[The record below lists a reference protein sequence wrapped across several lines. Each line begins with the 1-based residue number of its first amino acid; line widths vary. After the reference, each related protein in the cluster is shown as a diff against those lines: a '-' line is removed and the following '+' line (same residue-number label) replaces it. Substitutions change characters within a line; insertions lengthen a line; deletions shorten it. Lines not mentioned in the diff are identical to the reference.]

1 MVLFA
6 SSMIE
11 ISGKSCDIENIPE
24 KSQEFADKS
33 KAENFTFT
41 GFDIIDSIRYLYK
54 MEHLLDV
61 RTKLSHHI
69 AEGGNMQASVRRIS
83 DPLRCQHLWDA
94 ITTIRNHKQLP
105 SFDRIRRYMSR
116 MHNMESDE
124 VEKHLEECASD
135 NLIAVTRKVGQKGS
149 KVGIEQEGFRL
160 PTPPDEPDRHD
171 WYCFECHK
179 GGEVVCCSKC
189 YRVYHENCINVEDHP
204 YDNEAFVCGIC
215 KKRLYQ
221 RSIKSRISRD
231 DLNMLLAFTV
241 GRLRERLPVNIM
253 ERVIPAPSQKP
264 GVFLS
269 DRAAATSHQSLIR
282 SDQLSRVSASEPWR
296 AQLLLHHQ
304 MDLNTMGQKTADCRY
319 KSIYDFEIDALTI
332 VHNVV
337 IYQGVHST
345 VADMARQ
352 MLRDCQ
358 YDLLELEQCKDCYRM
373 SNEKS
378 DKYWF
383 CKPCRP
389 PHKLVYAKQ
398 KGFPYWPAKVIR
410 EENDLFD
417 VRFFGSQHQRA
428 VIEKSHVRP
437 ISVNIHTLQVKRTSA
452 WNKACEELKKH
463 QELLMSSDTQEPD
476 HRNVRTDPEARH
488 THRGQTQLLQSTKK
502 EIKEEEDESGRDE
515 EMNDGDENDMDDDD
529 DDNQGDNEDDDEEEE
544 EEEHE
549 EEQASSI
556 SSTSRATSSK
566 MIRKELPAPEDVV
579 SSSSQELP
587 TRPVGTQ
594 TSTRL
599 MKMALDEFGER
610 NNRRSKDTEKA
621 MRELADKLRR
631 EYESEKQKVLQSTMK
646 QMEKEIERIKE
657 EYKSK
662 IADLEELHKQNISDT
677 KKKQWCWT
685 CEAEAIYHCCWNTA
699 YCSIECQQVHWH
711 KEHKKLCRRKR

>member
-1 MVLFA
+1 M
-6 SSMIE
+6 
-11 ISGKSCDIENIPE
+11 SGHRKKKHAIPL
-24 KSQEFADKS
+24 K
-33 KAENFTFT
+33 ENFKEAN
-41 GFDIIDSIRYLYK
+41 GD
-54 MEHLLDV
+54 
-61 RTKLSHHI
+61 
-69 AEGGNMQASVRRIS
+69 NMQASLRRCS

-189 YRVYHENCINVEDHP
+189 YRVYHLNCINVEDHP
-204 YDNEAFVCGIC
+204 YEGEALVCVIC
-215 KKRLYQ
+215 KKRIYQ
-221 RSIKSRISRD
+221 RTIKSRINRE

-241 GRLRERLPVNIM
+241 GRLRERLPVNIL

-269 DRAAATSHQSLIR
+269 DRASATSHQSLIR

-304 MDLNTMGQKTADCRY
+304 MDLNTMGQKTADNRY
-319 KSIYDFEIDALTI
+319 KSIYDFEIDAMTI

-383 CKPCRP
+383 CKPCSP

-463 QELLMSSDTQEPD
+463 QELLASMDSPDQD
-476 HRNVRTDPEARH
+476 HRNIRSDNDPRH
-488 THRGQTQLLQSTKK
+488 QHRGQTQLLQPTPKM
-502 EIKEEEDESGRDE
+502 ENENERDE
-515 EMNDGDENDMDDDD
+515 EMDDDDENDMDMDDD
-529 DDNQGDNEDDDEEEE
+529 DIEGDNEDEDEDDDEEEEE

-556 SSTSRATSSK
+556 SSTSKSTNSK
-566 MIRKELPAPEDVV
+566 MIKKELPAPEDVV
-579 SSSSQELP
+579 SSSCQELP
-587 TRPVGTQ
+587 TRSLGTQ
-594 TSTRL
+594 TSARL
-599 MKMALDEFGER
+599 MKMALEEFGDR
-610 NNRRSKDTEKA
+610 SNRRSKDTEKA
-621 MRELADKLRR
+621 MRDLADKLRR
-631 EYESEKQKVLQSTMK
+631 EYDAEKQKVLQSTMK
-646 QMEKEIERIKE
+646 QMEKEIERMKE

-662 IADLEELHKQNISDT
+662 IADLEEIQKQNVSDT

-699 YCSIECQQVHWH
+699 YCSIDCQQVHWH
-711 KEHKKLCRRKR
+711 KEHKKLCRRKRDLHIESQHELMFIRYFPKEGF

>member
-1 MVLFA
+1 MKA
-6 SSMIE
+6 S
-11 ISGKSCDIENIPE
+11 
-24 KSQEFADKS
+24 
-33 KAENFTFT
+33 
-41 GFDIIDSIRYLYK
+41 L
-54 MEHLLDV
+54 
-61 RTKLSHHI
+61 
-69 AEGGNMQASVRRIS
+69 RRCS

-149 KVGIEQEGFRL
+149 KVGVEQEGFRL
-160 PTPPDEPDRHD
+160 PTPPEEPDRHD

-189 YRVYHENCINVEDHP
+189 YRVFHEMCINVEDHP
-204 YDNEAFVCGIC
+204 YDNEPFVCVVC

-221 RSIKSRISRD
+221 RSVKSRINRE

-241 GRLRERLPVNIM
+241 ERLKERLPVNIM

-269 DRAAATSHQSLIR
+269 DRAATSHQALIR

-304 MDLNTMGQKTADCRY
+304 MDLNTVDQKTSDCRY
-319 KSIYDFEIDALTI
+319 KTVYDFEIDALTI

-337 IYQGVHST
+337 IYQGVHSSI
-345 VADMARQ
+345 ADMARQ

-358 YDLLELEQCKDCYRM
+358 YDLMELEQCKDCYRM

-389 PHKLVYAKQ
+389 PHQLVYAKQ

-410 EENDLFD
+410 VENELYD

-463 QELLMSSDTQEPD
+463 QEYLSMTNNHESD
-476 HRNVRTDPEARH
+476 HRNIRTDSEARH
-488 THRGQTQLLQSTKK
+488 KGDTLSPDQESRHAHRVQTQLLQTSPKK
-502 EIKEEEDESGRDE
+502 EIKEEEDGSGSDDE
-515 EMNDGDENDMDDDD
+515 VNDADDDEDDDD
-529 DDNQGDNEDDDEEEE
+529 DDEDEDDDDDDEDEDEEEDE
-544 EEEHE
+544 DEH
-549 EEQASSI
+549 
-556 SSTSRATSSK
+556 
-566 MIRKELPAPEDVV
+566 D
-579 SSSSQELP
+579 
-587 TRPVGTQ
+587 G
-594 TSTRL
+594 
-599 MKMALDEFGER
+599 G
-610 NNRRSKDTEKA
+610 
-621 MRELADKLRR
+621 
-631 EYESEKQKVLQSTMK
+631 
-646 QMEKEIERIKE
+646 
-657 EYKSK
+657 
-662 IADLEELHKQNISDT
+662 
-677 KKKQWCWT
+677 
-685 CEAEAIYHCCWNTA
+685 
-699 YCSIECQQVHWH
+699 
-711 KEHKKLCRRKR
+711 

>member
-1 MVLFA
+1 M
-6 SSMIE
+6 
-11 ISGKSCDIENIPE
+11 
-24 KSQEFADKS
+24 
-33 KAENFTFT
+33 KAT
-41 GFDIIDSIRYLYK
+41 L
-54 MEHLLDV
+54 
-61 RTKLSHHI
+61 
-69 AEGGNMQASVRRIS
+69 RRCS
-83 DPLRCQHLWDA
+83 DPLHCQHLWDA
-94 ITTIRNHKQLP
+94 IITIRNHKQLP

-160 PTPPDEPDRHD
+160 PTPPEEPDRHD

-189 YRVYHENCINVEDHP
+189 YRVYHKMCINVEDQP
-204 YDNEAFVCGIC
+204 YDNEPFVCVVC

-221 RSIKSRISRD
+221 RSVKSRINRE

-241 GRLRERLPVNIM
+241 ERLKERLPVNIL

-269 DRAAATSHQSLIR
+269 DRAATSHQSLIR
-282 SDQLSRVSASEPWR
+282 ADQMSRVSASEPWR
-296 AQLLLHHQ
+296 SQLLLHHQ
-304 MDLNTMGQKTADCRY
+304 MDLNTMEQKASDCRY
-319 KSIYDFEIDALTI
+319 KTLYDFEIDALTI

-337 IYQGVHST
+337 LYQGVHST
-345 VADMARQ
+345 IADMARQ

-358 YDLLELEQCKDCYRM
+358 YDLMELEQCKDCYRM

-389 PHKLVYAKQ
+389 PHQLVYAKQ
-398 KGFPYWPAKVIR
+398 KGFPYWPAKVIKV
-410 EENDLFD
+410 ENDLYD

-428 VIEKSHVRP
+428 VIEKSHIRP

-463 QELLMSSDTQEPD
+463 QELLTAASSNETEQRNPLRPD
-476 HRNVRTDPEARH
+476 SELR
-488 THRGQTQLLQSTKK
+488 HRGDLMSPDQESRHSHRSQTHLLQASPKK
-502 EIKEEEDESGRDE
+502 EGREDEDRSSSDE
-515 EMNDGDENDMDDDD
+515 EMHDADDNDDDEDNEGD
-529 DDNQGDNEDDDEEEE
+529 DDEPGEDEDDNEDDEDDDDEEEE
-544 EEEHE
+544 EEEEEEPE

-556 SSTSRATSSK
+556 SSTSKAKTPK
-566 MIRKELPAPEDVV
+566 VRKKEPPAPEDVV

-587 TRPVGTQ
+587 TRSVGIQ
-594 TSTRL
+594 TSNRL
-599 MKMALDEFGER
+599 MKMAVAEYGER
-610 NNRRSKDTEKA
+610 SNKRTKDTEKA
-621 MRELADKLRR
+621 MRDLAEKLRR
-631 EYESEKQKVLQSTMK
+631 EYEAEKQKVIQSTMK
-646 QMEKEIERIKE
+646 QMEKEVDRVKE
-657 EYKSK
+657 EYRSK
-662 IADLEELHKQNISDT
+662 ISEIEEKHKHVVSDT

>member
-1 MVLFA
+1 M
-6 SSMIE
+6 
-11 ISGKSCDIENIPE
+11 
-24 KSQEFADKS
+24 
-33 KAENFTFT
+33 
-41 GFDIIDSIRYLYK
+41 
-54 MEHLLDV
+54 LDV
-61 RTKLSHHI
+61 LTPSRNSKNKNKK
-69 AEGGNMQASVRRIS
+69 EYNMKATLRRVS

-160 PTPPDEPDRHD
+160 PTPPEEPDRHD
-171 WYCFECHK
+171 WYCFECHS
-179 GGEVVCCSKC
+179 GGMVVCCSKC
-189 YRVYHENCINVEDHP
+189 YRVFHEDCINVEDKP
-204 YDNEAFVCGIC
+204 YNNEPFVCVIC

-221 RSIKSRISRD
+221 RSVKSRISREE
-231 DLNMLLAFTV
+231 LNMLLAFTV
-241 GRLRERLPVNIM
+241 GRLKERMILPTQLPVNIL

-269 DRAAATSHQSLIR
+269 DRAATSQHTLTR
-282 SDQLSRVSASEPWR
+282 SDQLSGVSASEPWR

-304 MDLNTMGQKTADCRY
+304 MDLNTMEQKTIDCRY
-319 KSIYDFEIDALTI
+319 KTIYDFEIDALTI

-337 IYQGVHST
+337 IYQGVHSSM
-345 VADMARQ
+345 ADMARQ

-358 YDLLELEQCKDCYRM
+358 YDLVELEQCKDCYRM

-389 PHKLVYAKQ
+389 PHQLVYAKQ
-398 KGFPYWPAKVIR
+398 KGFPYWPAKVIKV
-410 EENDLFD
+410 ENDLYD

-428 VIEKSHVRP
+428 VIEKTHIRP

-463 QELLMSSDTQEPD
+463 QELLSSVGTEPD
-476 HRNVRTDPEARH
+476 LRNSRTDNDKMLTDNLRH
-488 THRGQTQLLQSTKK
+488 QTQLLSTPPKK
-502 EIKEEEDESGRDE
+502 EVKEEEDGSGSDE
-515 EMNDGDENDMDDDD
+515 GINEADENDDEDEDEEED
-529 DDNQGDNEDDDEEEE
+529 EEDDRDGGEEEEMEEEE
-544 EEEHE
+544 ERE

-556 SSTSRATSSK
+556 SSTSRAKRSK
-566 MIRKELPAPEDVV
+566 MRKKEPPAPEDVV

-587 TRPVGTQ
+587 TRSIGVQ
-594 TSTRL
+594 TSMRL
-599 MKMALDEFGER
+599 MKMVLEEFGER
-610 NNRRSKDTEKA
+610 SSKRSKDTEKA
-621 MRELADKLRR
+621 MRDLAEKLRR
-631 EYESEKQKVLQSTMK
+631 EYESEKQKVIQSTMK
-646 QMEKEIERIKE
+646 QMEKEMERVKE
-657 EYKSK
+657 EYRNK
-662 IADLEELHKQNISDT
+662 ISDIEDKHKHIISDT

-711 KEHKKLCRRKR
+711 KEHKKLCRRKSFHC